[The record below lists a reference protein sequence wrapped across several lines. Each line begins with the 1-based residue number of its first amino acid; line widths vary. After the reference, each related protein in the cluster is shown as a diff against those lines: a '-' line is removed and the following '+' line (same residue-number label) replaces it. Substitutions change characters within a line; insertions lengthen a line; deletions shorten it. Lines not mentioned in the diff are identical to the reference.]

1 MRIPVH
7 VFDLVLATG
16 APPVVSLLRED
27 QAVRAVQFLKQL
39 AEGGQLYTPTG
50 EGIHASGIA
59 YHKRPTSLALPQQTI
74 AEARKAGVHVDDTAL
89 DALLREA
96 QPEEPPPAEEPSA
109 EEPVADQPLV
119 DAPPAEEPTPDAPAV
134 EGTP

>member
-16 APPVVSLLRED
+16 AQPTVSLLRED
-27 QAVRAVQFLKQL
+27 QAVRAVQYLKQL
-39 AEGGQLYTPTG
+39 ADSGQIYTPTG
-50 EGIHASGIA
+50 ERLNASGIA

-89 DALLREA
+89 DALLRDA
-96 QPEEPPPAEEPSA
+96 QSEEPPAEEPPV
-109 EEPVADQPLV
+109 EE
-119 DAPPAEEPTPDAPAV
+119 TP
-134 EGTP
+134 